1 MQPYETMAIFGL
13 ALTISCSRGLPSLHC
28 SIVVGFFIIIVAMR
42 NDVVHRLAHKSVRLR
57 P

>member
-28 SIVVGFFIIIVAMR
+28 SIVVGFIIVAMR
-42 NDVVHRLAHKSVRLR
+42 NGVVHRLAHKSVHLR